1 MEGRVTR
8 LTRHLRRRT
17 CFRGRSRGR
26 RTAVL
31 VDLEP
36 NHDRQ
41 NCGGLVRAQVGSP
54 QGFLST
60 EPVAKAEADAVRYS
74 LCLPGRISHSVYH
87 PKCLSLKLFPFL
99 RRLLVLLS
107 AWVRRRLQSRQSAW
121 IAHPQKWKQFE

>member
-8 LTRHLRRRT
+8 LTRHLRRGT

-41 NCGGLVRAQVGSP
+41 NCCGLVRAQVGPP

-60 EPVAKAEADAVRYS
+60 HPVAKAEADAVRYS
-74 LCLPGRISHSVYH
+74 LCLPGRIALSVYH

-99 RRLLVLLS
+99 RRLVSVSYRL
-107 AWVRRRLQSRQSAW
+107 ARRRLQSWRSAS
-121 IAHPQKWKQFE
+121 

>member
-1 MEGRVTR
+1 MRRFRVAW
-8 LTRHLRRRT
+8 LTRRLRRGT
-17 CFRGRSRGR
+17 CREGRSRGQ

-41 NCGGLVRAQVGSP
+41 NCGGLVRAQIGPP

-60 EPVAKAEADAVRYS
+60 HPVAKAEADAVRYS

-87 PKCLSLKLFPFL
+87 PKYLSLKLFPFL
-99 RRLLVLLS
+99 RRLVS
-107 AWVRRRLQSRQSAW
+107 VA
-121 IAHPQKWKQFE
+121 

>member
-1 MEGRVTR
+1 VG
-8 LTRHLRRRT
+8 LDGLRGPWAASVLLNMRESYFMSQGIMNNGGKSDTADKTSSARDL
-17 CFRGRSRGR
+17 FSRQVPGR

-41 NCGGLVRAQVGSP
+41 NCGGLVRAQVGPP

-60 EPVAKAEADAVRYS
+60 HPVAKAEVDAVRYS

-87 PKCLSLKLFPFL
+87 PKCL
-99 RRLLVLLS
+99 RLNCF
-107 AWVRRRLQSRQSAW
+107 
-121 IAHPQKWKQFE
+121 HF